1 MARFLEPDIGTRAYR
16 LATGV
21 NEAVMTAA
29 NEPSLGL
36 YRLQEHCISNIPKLL
51 KERQSIEEISTR
63 VKGNNFDLTYD
74 IEAVKEMGK
83 VDNFSTVIS
92 DLSRAIKI
100 KEMMISREME
110 QRTQGRGVTPP
121 RTLPS
126 YGSTGES
133 PPLLRRSDGYSINA
147 PSRITTPPT
156 YHGTQIQPKN
166 FK

>member
-1 MARFLEPDIGTRAYR
+1 MARFLEPDVGTRAYR

-21 NEAVMTAA
+21 NEAIMTAA

-51 KERQSIEEISTR
+51 KDRQSIEEISSR

-83 VDNFSTVIS
+83 VDNFSTIIS
-92 DLSRAIKI
+92 DLTKAVRI
-100 KEMMISREME
+100 KEMINSREME
-110 QRTQGRGVTPP
+110 QMAQGRGVTPP
-121 RTLPS
+121 RTIPS

-147 PSRITTPPT
+147 SSNVTTPPT
-156 YHGTQIQPKN
+156 YRITQIQPKN
-166 FK
+166 FN